1 MYKLIY
7 TSLFFLKK
15 FNQKM
20 ISRKFLFPFCLKI
33 EINFLA
39 MFHFLVPNF
48 FKNTFFKYKEKM
60 IFFKNS

>member
-1 MYKLIY
+1 
-7 TSLFFLKK
+7 
-15 FNQKM
+15 M
-20 ISRKFLFPFCLKI
+20 IPRKFLFPFCLKI

-60 IFFKNS
+60 IFFQEFLKIQSN